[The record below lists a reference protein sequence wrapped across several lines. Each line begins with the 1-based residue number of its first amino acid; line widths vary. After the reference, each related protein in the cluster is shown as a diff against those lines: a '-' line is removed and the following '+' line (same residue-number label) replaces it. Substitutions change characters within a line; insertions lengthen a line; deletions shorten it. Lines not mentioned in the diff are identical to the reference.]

1 MPQLNIADFPPQL
14 VWLAITF
21 ILLYVLMS
29 RVVLPRIGDVLE
41 ERQSRI
47 ARDIEEADRLRRES
61 EDAIKAYDAALAE
74 ARAKAQGL
82 AGEAKQK
89 AQAEAAARNAELE
102 KQIASQSEGADR
114 RIREMAARAQ
124 GEVAG
129 IATEA
134 AQAIASRLIG
144 SPVSADAA
152 RTAVAGIER
161 GSK

>member
-1 MPQLNIADFPPQL
+1 MPQLDIGSFAPQL

-29 RVVLPRIGDVLE
+29 RVALPRIGDVLE

-61 EDAIKAYDAALAE
+61 EDAIKAYDTALAE
-74 ARAKAQGL
+74 ARAKAQAL
-82 AGEAKQK
+82 AGDAKQK
-89 AQAEAAARNAELE
+89 AQAESAARSAELD
-102 KQIASQSEGADR
+102 KQLATQTEDADR
-114 RIREMAARAQ
+114 RIREMAAKAQ

-152 RTAVAGIER
+152 RAAVAGVDR
-161 GSK
+161 GTK

>member
-1 MPQLNIADFPPQL
+1 MPQLDIGSFAPQL

-29 RVVLPRIGDVLE
+29 RVALPRIGDVLE

-47 ARDIEEADRLRRES
+47 ARDIEEADRLRRKS
-61 EDAIKAYDAALAE
+61 EEAIRAYDAALAE
-74 ARAKAQGL
+74 ARATAQAL
-82 AGEAKQK
+82 AGDAKQK
-89 AQAEAAARNAELE
+89 AQGEAAARNAELE
-102 KQIASQSEGADR
+102 KQLATQTEDADR

-152 RTAVAGIER
+152 KAAVAGVDR

>member
-1 MPQLNIADFPPQL
+1 MPQLDIGSFAPQL

-21 ILLYVLMS
+21 ILLYILMS
-29 RVVLPRIGDVLE
+29 RVALPRIGDVLE

-61 EDAIKAYDAALAE
+61 EDAIKSYETALAE
-74 ARAKAQGL
+74 ARSKAQAL
-82 AGEAKQK
+82 AGDAKSK

-102 KQIASQSEGADR
+102 KKLAAQAEDADR

-134 AQAIASRLIG
+134 AQAIASRLTG
-144 SPVSADAA
+144 TAVGADAA
-152 RTAVAGIER
+152 SAAVASVR

>member
-1 MPQLNIADFPPQL
+1 MPQLDIGSFAPQL

-29 RVVLPRIGDVLE
+29 RVALPRIGDVLE

-61 EDAIKAYDAALAE
+61 EDAIKAYDTALAE
-74 ARAKAQGL
+74 ARAKAQAL
-82 AGEAKQK
+82 AGDAKQK
-89 AQAEAAARNAELE
+89 AQAESAARSAELD
-102 KQIASQSEGADR
+102 KQLATQTEDADR
-114 RIREMAARAQ
+114 RIREMAAKAQ

-144 SPVSADAA
+144 SPVGADAA
-152 RTAVAGIER
+152 MAAGAAVDR
-161 GSK
+161 GNN

>member
-1 MPQLNIADFPPQL
+1 MPQLDIGSFAPQL

-29 RVVLPRIGDVLE
+29 RVALPRIGDVLE

-61 EDAIKAYDAALAE
+61 EEAIRTYDAALAD
-74 ARAKAQGL
+74 ARAKAQAL
-82 AGEAKQK
+82 AGDAKQK
-89 AQAEAAARNAELE
+89 AQGEAAARNAELE
-102 KQIASQSEGADR
+102 RQLATQTEDADR

-152 RTAVAGIER
+152 KAAVAGVDR

>member
-1 MPQLNIADFPPQL
+1 MPQLDIGSFAPQL

-29 RVVLPRIGDVLE
+29 RVALPRIGDVLE

-61 EDAIKAYDAALAE
+61 EDAIKAYDTALAE
-74 ARAKAQGL
+74 ARAKAQAL
-82 AGEAKQK
+82 AGDAKQK
-89 AQAEAAARNAELE
+89 AQAESDARSAELD
-102 KQIASQSEGADR
+102 KQLGTQTEDADR
-114 RIREMAARAQ
+114 RIREMAAKAQ

-129 IATEA
+129 IAAEA

-152 RTAVAGIER
+152 KAAVAGVDR

>member
-1 MPQLNIADFPPQL
+1 MPQLDIGSFAPQL

-21 ILLYVLMS
+21 ILLYILMS
-29 RVVLPRIGDVLE
+29 RVALPRIGDVLE

-61 EDAIKAYDAALAE
+61 EDAIKAYETALAE
-74 ARAKAQGL
+74 ARAKAQSM
-82 AGEAKQK
+82 AGDAKQK

-102 KQIASQSEGADR
+102 KKLAAQAEDADR

-134 AQAIASRLIG
+134 AQAIASRLTG
-144 SPVSADAA
+144 ATVSVDAA
-152 RTAVAGIER
+152 RAAVAGVER

>member
-1 MPQLNIADFPPQL
+1 MPQLDIGSFAPQL

-29 RVVLPRIGDVLE
+29 RVALPRIGDVLE

-61 EDAIKAYDAALAE
+61 EEAIRAYDAALAE
-74 ARAKAQGL
+74 ARAKAQAL
-82 AGEAKQK
+82 AGDAKQK
-89 AQAEAAARNAELE
+89 AQGEAAARNAELE
-102 KQIASQSEGADR
+102 KQLATQTEDADR

-152 RTAVAGIER
+152 KAAVAGVDR

>member
-1 MPQLNIADFPPQL
+1 MPQLDIGSFAPQL

-29 RVVLPRIGDVLE
+29 RVALPRIGDVLE

-61 EDAIKAYDAALAE
+61 EEAIRTYDAALAD
-74 ARAKAQGL
+74 ARAKAQVL
-82 AGEAKQK
+82 AGDAKQK
-89 AQAEAAARNAELE
+89 AQGEAAARNAELE
-102 KQIASQSEGADR
+102 KQLATQTEDADR

-152 RTAVAGIER
+152 KAAVAGVDR

>member
-1 MPQLNIADFPPQL
+1 MPQLDIGSFAPQL

-29 RVVLPRIGDVLE
+29 RVALPRIGDVLE

-61 EDAIKAYDAALAE
+61 EDAIKAYDTALAE
-74 ARAKAQGL
+74 ARAKAQDL
-82 AGEAKQK
+82 AGDAKQK
-89 AQAEAAARNAELE
+89 AQAESAARSAELD
-102 KQIASQSEGADR
+102 KQLATQTEDADR
-114 RIREMAARAQ
+114 RIREMAAKAQ

-144 SPVSADAA
+144 SPVGADAA
-152 RTAVAGIER
+152 KAAVAAVDR
-161 GSK
+161 GNK